1 METHGRERRW
11 RYFTFASYREIIANE
26 KLDDQDGPY
35 SSVDC
40 FNVGNFAPF
49 VAEDFY
55 ADVAELNRI
64 TDYAFSKTGKVED
77 VGEEAALKRVRKVA
91 TPTRGNKRKRGEAGP
106 DVDADGEVGRTPRK
120 RGRPRKYPVE
130 SQDGTGAA
138 GKVATLTSDNDHI
151 RQSFG
156 ENTEATQQG
165 ATGTTN
171 DRHSPSP
178 GVLRKRAHPPDDS
191 VVPEASKPT
200 KRRGRSRKQPTSL
213 PPIDETVDHPPPQ
226 NDTYPSHVHVA
237 RRPLPE
243 PPPPPPPNADAEAAE
258 AQPTPKG
265 CDVALQH
272 TSHGEVSTQPDNQHN
287 STQPAVTKTVSIQ
300 GRTETVGEPET
311 EGDIA
316 QMEKFSDPSVLVG
329 HTLGNASAPPQD
341 SRKVTG
347 VERADS
353 VSGKMFLVVKS
364 RATRLTSEWP

>member
-77 VGEEAALKRVRKVA
+77 VGEEAALKRVRKVP

-130 SQDGTGAA
+130 SQDGGTGAA
-138 GKVATLTSDNDHI
+138 GEVATLTSDNDHS
-151 RQSFG
+151 RQSLG
-156 ENTEATQQG
+156 ENTEVTQQG
-165 ATGTTN
+165 ATDTTN
-171 DRHSPSP
+171 GRYSPSS
-178 GVLRKRAHPPDDS
+178 GVLRKRTHPPDDS
-191 VVPEASKPT
+191 VIPEASKPT
-200 KRRGRSRKQPTSL
+200 KRRGKARKQPTSL

-226 NDTYPSHVHVA
+226 NDIYPSHVHVA

-243 PPPPPPPNADAEAAE
+243 PPPPNADVEAAE
-258 AQPTPKG
+258 AQSTPKG
-265 CDVALQH
+265 CDIALQ
-272 TSHGEVSTQPDNQHN
+272 
-287 STQPAVTKTVSIQ
+287 Q

-316 QMEKFSDPSVLVG
+316 QMDNLSNPSVLIG
-329 HTLGNASAPPQD
+329 HTLGNASARPQD

>member
-35 SSVDC
+35 PSVDC

-55 ADVAELNRI
+55 ADVAELHRI

-106 DVDADGEVGRTPRK
+106 DVDADGEIGRTPRK
-120 RGRPRKYPVE
+120 RGRPRKDPVE
-130 SQDGTGAA
+130 SQDGVTGAA

-156 ENTEATQQG
+156 ENTKATSTQQG

-171 DRHSPSP
+171 DPHSPSP
-178 GVLRKRAHPPDDS
+178 GVLRKRTHPPDDS
-191 VVPEASKPT
+191 AVTEASKPT

-226 NDTYPSHVHVA
+226 HDSHPSHVHVA

-243 PPPPPPPNADAEAAE
+243 PPPPNAEAE
-258 AQPTPKG
+258 ATETQSTPKG
-265 CDVALQH
+265 CDIA
-272 TSHGEVSTQPDNQHN
+272 DNQHN
-287 STQPAVTKTVSIQ
+287 STQPAITNTVSMQ
-300 GRTETVGEPET
+300 GRTETV

-316 QMEKFSDPSVLVG
+316 QMDKSSGPSVLLG
-329 HTLGNASAPPQD
+329 HILGNASARPQD

-347 VERADS
+347 VQRADS
-353 VSGKMFLVVKS
+353 VSGKMFLVVES